1 MNPLPP
7 SQAREQP
14 DALLRAAETARLPL
28 SKRRGRSASGRM
40 CGGAAGPGAWR
51 RGLGSRRACSGAEG
65 RLSGRRAPLSSFWL
79 GLKRARGVLW
89 RFEAQV
95 DFFEGKLGAL
105 PPGLRQNL
113 DKVAFLLLFLPV
125 AKRLADCSG
134 QTCGF

>member
-1 MNPLPP
+1 ML
-7 SQAREQP
+7 
-14 DALLRAAETARLPL
+14 
-28 SKRRGRSASGRM
+28 
-40 CGGAAGPGAWR
+40 
-51 RGLGSRRACSGAEG
+51 
-65 RLSGRRAPLSSFWL
+65 GRRRPASRPSLQFWL

-95 DFFEGKLGAL
+95 DFFEANLGAL